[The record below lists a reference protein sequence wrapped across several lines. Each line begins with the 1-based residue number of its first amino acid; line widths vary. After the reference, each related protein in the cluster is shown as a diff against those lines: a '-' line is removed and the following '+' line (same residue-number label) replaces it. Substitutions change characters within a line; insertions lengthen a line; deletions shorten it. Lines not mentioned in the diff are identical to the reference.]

1 MADLIRTEY
10 DDCDLSLFNTG
21 TLRSNSVLPKGEVTV
36 RMINDLL
43 PMPDPVILMKVSGEI
58 ILSILE
64 NAVSAWPALD
74 GRFAC
79 FSGLKFRFDPE
90 QPSGSRVHSVNNLD
104 GSCFNLSKEAKYK
117 VAVKHFVAVGKDGY
131 TAFKDPSVEWL
142 IDVNSAISI
151 KDIVLKAFKEF
162 GPDCKLDQKREDI
175 RNLRSALMHANDLER
190 SEAGFVKL
198 RPEIDGR
205 VIQEPKPTPK

>member
-79 FSGLKFRFDPE
+79 FSGLKFSFDPE
-90 QPSGSRVHSVNNLD
+90 
-104 GSCFNLSKEAKYK
+104 
-117 VAVKHFVAVGKDGY
+117 
-131 TAFKDPSVEWL
+131 
-142 IDVNSAISI
+142 
-151 KDIVLKAFKEF
+151 
-162 GPDCKLDQKREDI
+162 
-175 RNLRSALMHANDLER
+175 
-190 SEAGFVKL
+190 
-198 RPEIDGR
+198 
-205 VIQEPKPTPK
+205 